1 MPIIDIREV
10 DKTTSGV
17 IATGS
22 DTVLVP
28 GCRFIDMRV
37 YDANGDPTS
46 QLRTDYEPK
55 IEYLLFNTVSE
66 FEEKIG
72 KAPLQAAEDITASF
86 EWEDGDDTIG
96 TFLTVLSE
104 NAYDPGYIMAKELLQ
119 AGLSVLYVAIPAKGD
134 INGKASIPENIYN
147 TLITEFGTSE
157 DVEGLADKGTYDIK
171 YVTSGGYPSVVWDD
185 QHEIM
190 HTDLAAK
197 MLSFA
202 SNVRNDCLALI
213 DYNSEEDVF
222 VTKGTG
228 TEATKVSI
236 VDECGFDNSYGAMF
250 APWATYDRRT
260 TDLYEAYNNLG
271 AEDDAGELIK
281 STSIFTAPASYAY
294 LLALAESIK
303 TNPNWLAIAGATRG
317 SVPMIKKPLKPIS
330 NTLANKLQPE
340 KSGRS
345 MNAITNINPYGNC
358 IWGNRTLSNMKEGLV
373 ATDSLHIRNM
383 VNDIKKVCYTSAR
396 ACMFEQDT
404 DVLWINFKS
413 RITPLLDRMKSGYG
427 ISGYRIVRDMDRV
440 EATQNATICAKV
452 IIFPTFAVENFYI
465 TVVLENGEVTV
476 E

>member
-28 GCRFIDMRV
+28 GCRFIDMRD
-37 YDANGDPTS
+37 YDASGNLKDE
-46 QLRTDYEPK
+46 LLDYEPEV
-55 IEYLLFNTVSE
+55 EYLLFNKIAD
-66 FEEKIG
+66 FEAKIG
-72 KAPLQAAEDITASF
+72 KAPLQAAADITHTF
-86 EWEDGDDTIG
+86 QWGDSDPKQTSS
-96 TFLTVLSE
+96 LKVLAKDS
-104 NAYDPGYIMAKELLQ
+104 YDPGYIMAKELLQ
-119 AGLSVLYVAIPAKGD
+119 AGLSVIYVAIPAKG
-134 INGKASIPENIYN
+134 NVSGKANIPTDIYS
-147 TLITEFGTSE
+147 TLITEFSTSE

-171 YVTSGGYPSVVWDD
+171 YVTSGGYPSVIWDD
-185 QHEIM
+185 ANQRM
-190 HTDLAAK
+190 HTDLAIK

-202 SNVRNDCLALI
+202 EDVRNDCLALI
-213 DYNSEEDVF
+213 DYDRDQDVF
-222 VTKGTG
+222 VTKTDD
-228 TEATKVSI
+228 TKVNI
-236 VDECGFDNSYGAMF
+236 VDECQFDNSYGAMF
-250 APWATYDRRT
+250 APWATYNRRT
-260 TDLYEAYNNLG
+260 SDVYEEYNTFSVEDEKGDLIN
-271 AEDDAGELIK
+271 
-281 STSIFTAPASYAY
+281 STSKFTAPASHAY

-317 SVPMIKKPLKPIS
+317 KVPMLEKPLKPIS
-330 NTLANKLQPE
+330 NTLANTLQPE

-358 IWGNRTLSNMKEGLV
+358 IWGNRTLSNMEDGLL

-383 VNDIKKVCYTSAR
+383 ANDIKKVCYTSAR

-404 DVLWINFKS
+404 DVLWVNFKS

-427 ISGYRIVRDMDRV
+427 ISGYRIVRDMDRE
-440 EATQNATICAKV
+440 EASQNATICAKV

-465 TVVLENGEVTV
+465 TIVLENGEVTV